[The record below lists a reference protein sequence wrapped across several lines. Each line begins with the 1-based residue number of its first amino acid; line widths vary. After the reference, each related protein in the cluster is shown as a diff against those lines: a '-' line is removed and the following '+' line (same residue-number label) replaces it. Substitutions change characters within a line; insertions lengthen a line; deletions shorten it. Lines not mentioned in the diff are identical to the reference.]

1 MWPTNSCCRIKA
13 TESALTI
20 TYPHPTDFAK
30 AAHNSSSQIILHI
43 GCLPFMQ
50 LDGTSFQ
57 GSKQS
62 LPGLDITLSGNVAE
76 EAKRTLTF
84 DKTHKLH
91 GAWYYRLVF
100 DFPALREKGEVP
112 ELVLG
117 LTQTEPP
124 VSPFRMQ

>member
-1 MWPTNSCCRIKA
+1 
-13 TESALTI
+13 
-20 TYPHPTDFAK
+20 
-30 AAHNSSSQIILHI
+30 
-43 GCLPFMQ
+43 MQ